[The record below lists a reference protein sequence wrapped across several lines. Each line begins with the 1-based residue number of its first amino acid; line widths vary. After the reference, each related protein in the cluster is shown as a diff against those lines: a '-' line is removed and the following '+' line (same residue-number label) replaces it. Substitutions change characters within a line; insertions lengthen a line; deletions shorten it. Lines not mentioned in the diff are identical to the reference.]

1 MAAHTP
7 GMDNLAEVVHT
18 PGMDYLAEMVHTPAI
33 HFLAEV
39 VHIPP
44 VVDHTLVGVVLLHTA
59 VVQAEFRTLLAEV
72 AHTPGLKRTPGVD
85 NPVEKEAHS
94 LAVVDLYVASKTC
107 KSLSKTC
114 FYVCTAI
121 QLSKIVTSRS

>member
-1 MAAHTP
+1 
-7 GMDNLAEVVHT
+7 
-18 PGMDYLAEMVHTPAI
+18 MDYLAEMVHTLGI
-33 HFLAEV
+33 HFLAEVVHTPGIHYLAEV

-59 VVQAEFRTLLAEV
+59 VVQAEFRSLLAEV
-72 AHTPGLKRTPGVD
+72 AHTPGLKHTPAVD
-85 NPVEKEAHS
+85 NPVGKGAHG
-94 LAVVDLYVASKTC
+94 LAVVDLYIASKTC

-121 QLSKIVTSRS
+121 QLSKIDTSRN